1 MATDPNLAAMFP
13 EPIEVYVDGLS
24 TLEEQLPT
32 VAIGACLVRQ
42 EEAAPLLRQLMTR
55 ATNDGIATDSQAT
68 QLFRALH
75 ILGGARDSATFLPL
89 LQLLQG
95 PQDEVDWFLGDASIE
110 TLPHIAAGV
119 FDGNADALFG
129 AILNRD
135 LDGAIRGSLLGA
147 AAFLTWERRID
158 RPTMIAFLERF
169 AAEPSTPGDELAWSS
184 WAEAIALLGLRHLEP
199 LVSEAVKDERLD
211 DDLLFLREEFETML
225 AAAEEKPDEKSRFD
239 DANLGYIEDVLAAL
253 EPFSYGDSE
262 EADGPDAPQDFE
274 GEPVPQPVTN
284 PWRLVGRN
292 DPCPCGSGKKA
303 KRCCLAA

>member
-1 MATDPNLAAMFP
+1 MAVDPNLVAMFP
-13 EPIEVYVDGLS
+13 EPIEVYVDELATS
-24 TLEEQLPT
+24 QELPA

-42 EEAAPLLRQLMTR
+42 SEAAPLLRRLMTR
-55 ATNDGIATDSQAT
+55 GADSGIATDSQAT

-89 LQLLQG
+89 LRLLQG
-95 PQDEVDWFLGDASIE
+95 PQDDVDYLLGDASTE
-110 TLPHIAAGV
+110 TLAKITAGV
-119 FDGNADALFG
+119 FDGNADALLET
-129 AILNRD
+129 ILNRN

-169 AAEPSTPGDELAWSS
+169 AVEPPVPGDDLVWAA

-199 LVSEAVKDERLD
+199 LVSEAERSD
-211 DDLLFLREEFETML
+211 RFDDLLFLRADFEATL
-225 AAAEEKPDEKSRFD
+225 ATAEQAPDDVTRFE
-239 DANLGYIEDVLAAL
+239 DANLGYIEDVLVAL
-253 EPFSYGDSE
+253 EAFPYGYDE
-262 EADGPDAPQDFE
+262 EADDLQDFDE
-274 GEPVPQPVTN
+274 GPAPQPVTN
-284 PWRLVGRN
+284 PWRHVGRN